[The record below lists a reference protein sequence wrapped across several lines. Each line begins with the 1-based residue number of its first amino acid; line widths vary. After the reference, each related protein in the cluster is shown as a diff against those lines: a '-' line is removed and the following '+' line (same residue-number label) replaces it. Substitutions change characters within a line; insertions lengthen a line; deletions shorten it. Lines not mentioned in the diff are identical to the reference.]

1 VRPAA
6 GPKEG
11 IDAMRVNPVMSK
23 ARRWSP
29 ALLGLLLLAFLALLL
44 AGWPSPR
51 ARAQD
56 PNTPPGSDA
65 SWSEDSTATGGAA
78 RSGNTFVA
86 EIIDT
91 VYVVDAAQFFAL
103 DLPTHT
109 EGALADHLSGTIT
122 MAEKKGDIIVRI
134 FRTADYQGWL
144 KKRDLEHTSPLW
156 SSKKARTINVDME
169 LPAGVPIT
177 LLLDNG
183 YSIRTSKKV
192 HCQLQMQYVL
202 TGAAPRAAAPSSAPK
217 PPVDDLVSPRS
228 NTEEYTPPAPPPPDT
243 TSQ

>member
-1 VRPAA
+1 MHMNRLKP
-6 GPKEG
+6 
-11 IDAMRVNPVMSK
+11 K
-23 ARRWSP
+23 ARRGGP
-29 ALLGLLLLAFLALLL
+29 ALLGLLLFAALILSCL
-44 AGWPSPR
+44 VAGWPGPR

-56 PNTPPGSDA
+56 PTTPQGADA
-65 SWSEDSTATGGAA
+65 SSMEDSSAQTGGGH
-78 RSGNTFVA
+78 SGNTFVA

-91 VYVVDAAQFFAL
+91 AYVVDAAQFFAL

-109 EGALADHLSGTIT
+109 EGAMADHLSGTIT
-122 MAEKKGDIIVRI
+122 MAEKKGDIIVRV

-144 KKRDLEHTSPLW
+144 KKRDLQHTSPLW
-156 SSKKARTINVDME
+156 SSKKARTINLDME
-169 LPAGVPIT
+169 LPPGVPIT

-202 TGAAPRAAAPSSAPK
+202 TGVPPSAGTTTSVPK
-217 PPVDDLVSPRS
+217 PSVDDLVTPRS
-228 NTEEYTPPAPPPPDT
+228 NAEEYTPPPPPPPDT